1 MMWRYAIITAC
12 AALLSSATF
21 AEDGYRAAYKLV
33 VGPLTV
39 GEAERSFEIEPSG
52 AYRFVSKMK
61 STGVVSIVRDEE
73 LLETSSGM
81 FRDGIYYPADYTYVR
96 KSKKKPRNIAMH
108 FDRDNANI
116 ETIVNGEILW
126 APLREDLLD
135 KLVYQAAL
143 MHDLGV
149 GKTELIYRIADRG
162 REKLYQPVFADE
174 EVIKTKAG
182 RFNTIKIVR
191 ERTNDKRRTIFWC
204 APELGYLPVRIAVR
218 DKKGKETTANL
229 TEYHSLVTRAP
240 SSP

>member
-1 MMWRYAIITAC
+1 
-12 AALLSSATF
+12 
-21 AEDGYRAAYKLV
+21 
-33 VGPLTV
+33 
-39 GEAERSFEIEPSG
+39 
-52 AYRFVSKMK
+52 
-61 STGVVSIVRDEE
+61 
-73 LLETSSGM
+73 
-81 FRDGIYYPADYTYVR
+81 
-96 KSKKKPRNIAMH
+96 MH

-191 ERTNDKRRTIFWC
+191 QRANDKRRTIFWC

-229 TEYHSLVTRAP
+229 TEYHSLVARVP